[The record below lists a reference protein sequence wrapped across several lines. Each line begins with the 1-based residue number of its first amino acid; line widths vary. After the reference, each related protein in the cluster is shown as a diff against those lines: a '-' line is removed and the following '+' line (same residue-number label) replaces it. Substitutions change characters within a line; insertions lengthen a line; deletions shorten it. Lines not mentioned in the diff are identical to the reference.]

1 MLAINELRNHVEGTK
16 MKRQIK
22 TKERSFT
29 LAVSRLVQRNL
40 RPRATPQFSIHTSD
54 IKWPMRSCCHT
65 ACLKLT
71 HLLLSSKFYLF
82 LLSFFPYHSYLQFPF
97 HHCKFRAHFNHR
109 NRFGHLRRQLYKS
122 EFRMNCNI
130 GFRSGRYVHF
140 SAI

>member
-54 IKWPMRSCCHT
+54 IK
-65 ACLKLT
+65 
-71 HLLLSSKFYLF
+71 
-82 LLSFFPYHSYLQFPF
+82 
-97 HHCKFRAHFNHR
+97 
-109 NRFGHLRRQLYKS
+109 
-122 EFRMNCNI
+122 
-130 GFRSGRYVHF
+130 
-140 SAI
+140 